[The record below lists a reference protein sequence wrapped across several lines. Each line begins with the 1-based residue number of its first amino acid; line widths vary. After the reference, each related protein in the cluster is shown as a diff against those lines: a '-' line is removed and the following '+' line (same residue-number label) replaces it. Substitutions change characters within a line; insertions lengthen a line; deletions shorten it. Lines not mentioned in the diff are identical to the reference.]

1 MKYRR
6 EEIMPGVFLSAV
18 NTDRFKTAV
27 MGAVLLSQLEREH
40 AYMDALLP
48 SVLRRGTVKSPD
60 MPALTRRLEMLYGA
74 VVVPVIQTVGEV
86 RCSGFLGTFPENRFL
101 PGGAREL
108 ESMAALLGELLIAPN
123 KRGGLLLPEYVDS
136 EKAKLAERIRS
147 ARDDREGYAM
157 QRLIALMCQY
167 EDMGAMVLDDED
179 EAESIHYRRLTMRW
193 RELLSRSPVEVFY
206 CGSEDFRSVRDA
218 VLDAFAA
225 LPRGELDFDIGTD
238 VRMNAIEAEPRIY
251 NETMDAAQGKL
262 CMGWRLGEC
271 MEEPDPAA
279 LRVFNAVYGGTAA
292 SRLFRR
298 LREERSL
305 CYYASSGV
313 DIVKGL
319 LYVQSGIDP
328 SSYNEAVGAITGEL
342 AAMARDGIGPEELDA
357 ARSYC
362 AQALRLIV
370 DDPIEL
376 MMYRL
381 RMNVTGADIAPDEL
395 AALCEEVSAE
405 SVADIAASTE
415 LDAVYFLSGE
425 EDVAE

>member
-74 VVVPVIQTVGEV
+74 AVVPVIQTVGEV
-86 RCSGFLGTFPENRFL
+86 RCSGFLGTFPESRFL
-101 PGGAREL
+101 PGGACEL

-238 VRMNAIEAEPRIY
+238 VRMNAIEAEPRI
-251 NETMDAAQGKL
+251 
-262 CMGWRLGEC
+262 
-271 MEEPDPAA
+271 
-279 LRVFNAVYGGTAA
+279 
-292 SRLFRR
+292 
-298 LREERSL
+298 
-305 CYYASSGV
+305 
-313 DIVKGL
+313 
-319 LYVQSGIDP
+319 
-328 SSYNEAVGAITGEL
+328 
-342 AAMARDGIGPEELDA
+342 
-357 ARSYC
+357 
-362 AQALRLIV
+362 
-370 DDPIEL
+370 
-376 MMYRL
+376 
-381 RMNVTGADIAPDEL
+381 
-395 AALCEEVSAE
+395 
-405 SVADIAASTE
+405 
-415 LDAVYFLSGE
+415 
-425 EDVAE
+425 

>member
-1 MKYRR
+1 
-6 EEIMPGVFLSAV
+6 
-18 NTDRFKTAV
+18 
-27 MGAVLLSQLEREH
+27 
-40 AYMDALLP
+40 
-48 SVLRRGTVKSPD
+48 
-60 MPALTRRLEMLYGA
+60 MLYGA
-74 VVVPVIQTVGEV
+74 AVVPVMQTVGEV
-86 RCSGFLGTFPENRFL
+86 RCSGFFGTFPESRFL

-108 ESMAALLGELLIAPN
+108 ESMAGLLGELLIAPN
-123 KRGGLLLPEYVDS
+123 TRGGLLLPEYVDS

-147 ARDDREGYAM
+147 ARDDRESYAI

-193 RELLSRSPVEVFY
+193 RELLSRSPLEVFY
-206 CGSEDFRSVRDA
+206 CGSGDFRSVRDA
-218 VLDAFAA
+218 VTDAFAA

-238 VRMNAIEAEPRIY
+238 VRMNALEDEPRIY
-251 NETMDAAQGKL
+251 NETMDIAQGKL

-292 SRLFRR
+292 SRLFRH

-313 DIVKGL
+313 DSVKGL

-328 SSYNEAVGAITGEL
+328 GSYGEAVGGITGEL
-342 AAMARDGIGPEELDA
+342 AAMARDGISPEELDA

-362 AQALRLIV
+362 AQALRLV
-370 DDPIEL
+370 ADDPIEL

-395 AALCEEVSAE
+395 AALCEEVSAA
-405 SVADIAASTE
+405 SVAEIAASAE

-425 EDVAE
+425 EDGDE